1 MLYFFLTEFYFEN
14 ASLIFLYFTF
24 PFWFSSNISIY
35 CHSWNL
41 IVPSNEERNKNGIG
55 GYEVFWSIK
64 FRQKKKE
71 KKKGLVKSRGKNN
84 VWLLFTAAA
93 LHWLIHNIKSYT
105 LLDVLSLFLSK
116 LLVMNYSRSCSQD
129 FVLWLLPSTRSAA
142 GSRGRPKLSRSVR
155 LNFLPFISVTG
166 YSNLSRQHNVFRW
179 HGLEEVPVPHWVCGP
194 RGSQPGRAA
203 GGPHPPPSVGP
214 VRRPHDT
221 QRRSSPARTP
231 SSVRQDSE
239 PAPGRVLLWKQR
251 PLLVA
256 AQKHGLPGH
265 RGLGPGDEQEHGS
278 LRATFW
284 PSDQHGDPRRA
295 SLAVRRRVRFRGL
308 QRPPFAGHQWSPGA
322 GPQSVPHQRGQGD
335 ALSGVAGG
343 GEQTAGWKLGRDLQ
357 VHTWTSVFGGLCG
370 DVPVPPK
377 LSVLHLLLQVPL
389 HDAKARWKAHLH
401 WPQTDH
407 HHISNRWN
415 RGRVGNH
422 NQGTEKWRDPRY
434 PSRAIWNCTEFSSHT
449 KGWDSHTS
457 TCYVLMFPHGIS

>member
-335 ALSGVAGG
+335 ALSDVMCQYHQSSPYSIFFCKSLCTMLRPGG
-343 GEQTAGWKLGRDLQ
+343 RLTYIGRRLTTTTYPTDGTEGELETTTRELKNEEIPGILAEQ
-357 VHTWTSVFGGLCG
+357 FGIVLNSPLIPK
-370 DVPVPPK
+370 DETVTPVPVM
-377 LSVLHLLLQVPL
+377 
-389 HDAKARWKAHLH
+389 
-401 WPQTDH
+401 
-407 HHISNRWN
+407 
-415 RGRVGNH
+415 
-422 NQGTEKWRDPRY
+422 Y
-434 PSRAIWNCTEFSSHT
+434 
-449 KGWDSHTS
+449 
-457 TCYVLMFPHGIS
+457 